1 MQEIIE
7 NKRGG
12 EMLIMAI
19 AYILV
24 FAVFALILYAFMQ
37 LKLAGINIKDFYT
50 FIEANQV
57 LDKLYLFARQYENMS
72 SQEQIIYLREA
83 EKVFRAFEKVPTE
96 LWEEEYNKYKEVLNK
111 YKDIRMV
118 RWNNN

>member
-1 MQEIIE
+1 
-7 NKRGG
+7 
-12 EMLIMAI
+12 
-19 AYILV
+19 
-24 FAVFALILYAFMQ
+24 
-37 LKLAGINIKDFYT
+37 
-50 FIEANQV
+50 
-57 LDKLYLFARQYENMS
+57 MS

>member
-1 MQEIIE
+1 
-7 NKRGG
+7 
-12 EMLIMAI
+12 MLIMAI